1 MKTMFEIVYDEIV
14 VPLMKQGFSDDEIIT
29 FMVQQ
34 DLPKD
39 IAWMLLS
46 NNCSKPRQNKKKL
59 ILPIMFEYIL
69 TYPPNSHP
77 PSLQDASRYGPF
89 YKGIITFTS

>member
-1 MKTMFEIVYDEIV
+1 MFEIVYDDIV
-14 VPLMKQGFSDDEIIT
+14 VPLMNQGFSDDEIMD

-34 DLPKD
+34 DLPKE

-46 NNCSKPRQNKKKL
+46 GTRHKTRKNKKKL
-59 ILPIMFEYIL
+59 IPPIMFEYIL

-77 PSLQDASRYGPF
+77 PSLQDAPRYGPF
-89 YKGIITFTS
+89 YKGIMTFTN